1 MPIASMKAN
10 DPSRLPSNPDS
21 CQPLSPMKTT
31 LPLLLALLLSLFPL
45 ALATEQ
51 PVEELELL
59 RQNKIATATPEVI
72 CYLQLLLPSP
82 QQQIEIAELI
92 EHLSNPEFARRR
104 AAFKS
109 LTRYGEA
116 TRELLTGGAQSAD
129 PEVRGR
135 SRALLQL
142 LDSEEQNRLRQSL
155 TRAALRVLKSRRD
168 AQSLPVILGTL
179 EVLTEA
185 PARDGAAEALWASA
199 DPSHLEAL
207 TTALDHKNLHVRA
220 AAVVAL
226 EVAGGAGSAP
236 RIAALLKSR
245 DAIIRLA
252 AARALIDREPRQA
265 VEALVTLA
273 AEDDQELAWQADALL
288 QLKTGH
294 RVELDADADQTLG
307 AAWKTWSAK
316 ELSTAKLDHR
326 LGPQRLDLSAGRN
339 TLEENFVRDAASVAQ
354 GYGRFLYN
362 ADNGGPAKVAQ
373 GKLRI
378 DGSNPEGDQR
388 LYMTSQR
395 MIGRE
400 RWPDEL
406 EVRVKLGGEAGNNFG
421 WHMGVSVGNVKT
433 LFHPGLAG
441 GHFRAET
448 TDKHFYLFRSE
459 MMKFEPISDVMH
471 EMIIRVNRTK
481 KGADFDVTITGGKGV
496 KEGQP
501 HKKKFSVTSEQ
512 LGDYNRIGLERS
524 GRTGADALF
533 EAISIRLGR

>member
-10 DPSRLPSNPDS
+10 DPSRIPSNPGN

-31 LPLLLALLLSLFPL
+31 LLLLLALLLPLFPL
-45 ALATEQ
+45 ALAAEE

-59 RQNKIATATPEVI
+59 RQSKIATATPEVI
-72 CYLQLLLPSP
+72 GYLQLLLPSP
-82 QQQIEIAELI
+82 QQQIEIAALI
-92 EHLSNPEFARRR
+92 EQLSHPGFARRQT
-104 AAFKS
+104 AFKS
-109 LTRYGEA
+109 LARYGEA
-116 TRELLTGGAQSAD
+116 TRELLTGAAKSAD

-135 SRALLQL
+135 SRTLLQL
-142 LDSEEQNRLRQSL
+142 LNSEEQKRLRQSL

-168 AQSLPVILGTL
+168 AQSLPVILATL
-179 EVLTEA
+179 ETLTEA
-185 PARDGAAEALWASA
+185 PARDSAAEALWASA
-199 DPSHLEAL
+199 DPSHLETL
-207 TTALDHKNLHVRA
+207 TAALDHKNLHLRA

-226 EVAGGAGSAP
+226 EVAGGPETAP

-245 DAIIRLA
+245 DALIRLA
-252 AARALIDREPRQA
+252 AARALIDREPRRA
-265 VEALVTLA
+265 VEALVALA
-273 AEDDQELAWQADALL
+273 AEDDQALAWQADALL

-294 RVELDADADQTLG
+294 RVELDADQTLG
-307 AAWKTWSAK
+307 AAWKKWSAK

-326 LGPQRLDLSAGRN
+326 LGAQRLDLSAGRN
-339 TLEENFVRDAASVAQ
+339 TLEEDFGRDAASVAQ

-378 DGSNPEGDQR
+378 DGNHPEGDQR
-388 LYMTSQR
+388 LYITSQR

-400 RWPDEL
+400 RWPDKL

-448 TDKHFYLFRSE
+448 TDKHFYLFRNE

-471 EMIIRVNRTK
+471 EMIIRVTRTK

-496 KEGQP
+496 KEGKP

-533 EAISIRLGR
+533 GSISIRLGR